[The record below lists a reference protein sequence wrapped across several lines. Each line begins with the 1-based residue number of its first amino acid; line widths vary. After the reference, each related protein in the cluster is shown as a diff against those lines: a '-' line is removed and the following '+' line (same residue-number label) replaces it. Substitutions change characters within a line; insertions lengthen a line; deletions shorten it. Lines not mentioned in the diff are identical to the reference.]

1 MGSPPLARELHDPV
15 QTGTVYD
22 RITPARAGITGE
34 DKPVKEADQDHPRSR
49 GNYSVPA
56 FFNSAISGS
65 PPLAR
70 ELPSFVIWNG
80 SFCRITPAR
89 AGITTAERLQK
100 LGVKDHP
107 RSRGNYSV
115 TWISFHSSSGSPPL
129 ARELPCKNSTTEL
142 SGRITPARAGIT
154 YVRVPGLRV
163 SQDHPRSRGNYHKV
177 FHHEV

>member
-107 RSRGNYSV
+107 RSRGNYASYQV
-115 TWISFHSSSGSPPL
+115 KYKKRLGSPPL
-129 ARELPCKNSTTEL
+129 ARELHPQLQECTNQS
-142 SGRITPARAGIT
+142 RITPARAGIT
-154 YVRVPGLRV
+154 P
-163 SQDHPRSRGNYHKV
+163 
-177 FHHEV
+177 